1 MRREWL
7 LSALLAALLA
17 GGETAGAQ
25 AADDATLA
33 GLSAASPE
41 YLVGQLG
48 SGKYRERVRAT
59 RELER
64 RGLAAREALQM
75 GVESPDAEIRHRC
88 RKLLEVVLARDFQTR
103 LRAFAAD
110 RAGTGSHDMPGW
122 ERFRQLASPTPES
135 RELFVSM
142 LSAEQELIASLDGG
156 SAPAAGLLEARCNEI
171 DQDQHK
177 NVFGQSTGVPLGT
190 LAALFFVASDPSVAV
205 SDRTAALLG
214 NLSYQQSFQTA
225 LVGGPHVATLR
236 KMLGQWV
243 ERGEGGPG
251 SFQNLLL
258 AMKHGLSE
266 GLKPAEGMI
275 RRGAQP
281 QIIVYAILAVGRFGD
296 RTHLALL
303 APLLEDESVAMTFQ
317 TDDKQFQTQVRDV
330 ALAVLV
336 HLTEQKYAD
345 YGFTR
350 IEQQPDYLFNPG
362 TIGFAEEAQ
371 RTAALEKWQ
380 AWMAEQEPAEAA
392 E

>member
-1 MRREWL
+1 MRRSRL
-7 LSALLAALLA
+7 LLALLTAALLA
-17 GGETAGAQ
+17 GWETARLQ
-25 AADDATLA
+25 AADGAPLD
-33 GLSAASPE
+33 GPSASSPE
-41 YLVGQLG
+41 DLVGQLG
-48 SGKYRERVRAT
+48 SGKYRERIRAT

-64 RGLAAREALQM
+64 RGLSAREALER
-75 GVESPDAEIRHRC
+75 GVESPDAEVRHRC
-88 RKLLEVVLARDFQTR
+88 QKLLSVVLARDFQIR

-110 RAGTGSHDMPGW
+110 RTGAGSHDMPGW
-122 ERFRQLASPTPES
+122 ERFRQLASPAPEG
-135 RELFVSM
+135 RDLFVAM
-142 LSAEQELIASLDGG
+142 LSAEQELIAALDGG
-156 SAPAAGLLEARCNEI
+156 TAAMLLEARCNEI

-190 LAALFFVASDPSVAV
+190 LAALFFVAADSSVAV

-214 NLSYQQSFQTA
+214 NLSYQQAFQTA
-225 LVGGPHVATLR
+225 LTGGPHVATLR

-258 AMKHGLSE
+258 AMKHGLTE

-303 APLLEDESVAMTFQ
+303 TPLLEDESVAMTFQ
-317 TDDKQFQTQVRDV
+317 TDDMQFQTQVRDV
-330 ALAVLV
+330 ALAVMV
-336 HLTEQKYAD
+336 HLTEQQYAD

-350 IEQQPDYLFNPG
+350 IEEQPEYLFNPG
-362 TIGFAEEAQ
+362 TIGFGEETQ
-371 RTAALEKWQ
+371 RTAALEKWR
-380 AWMAEQEPAEAA
+380 AWMAEREPAVPA